1 MISKQDI
8 FSLIQDRKKLLFAI
22 IIALIIKLIGD
33 FGFYYFFGAF
43 AFDKNIIW
51 KLTTTIIITILIIS
65 YFSLAVKPK
74 VEKFD
79 NLFVDKFINDIKNLA
94 IIFAVGV
101 GLLLLIPNTRKLLND
116 QEIPYNLIVQ
126 LFGWYFVV
134 LSFLTARYF
143 LRWVTVLKNSRT
155 LKYLQFSKW
164 AIIFVLSNI
173 FVVKTLNYYY
183 DIGIIVNIL
192 DTLQFFLYI
201 YTFIV
206 SYQLASDNNWL
217 RYLNKSQK
225 RQFNYLLSLTII
237 MASIILA
244 STSGNLRAS
253 TDLIFPNIKDFVIYV
268 IVVIVGFQINL
279 IFQNRTSNKAE
290 LDQGAS
296 TISALDRF
304 NKYILKSDILDNTE
318 LLKKFISSLSE
329 VIQIDFSW
337 SESYLVEGKSSIITM
352 NGVEE
357 KFYNF
362 LTNSPNYQSTLD
374 NASNTIVIAG
384 LYELG
389 LNLKYNNYRKSI
401 ILIPIFQGNQKTST
415 IIIGRNKEYA
425 FSIGEVQIIN
435 TFVTNFAVAIQNNKL
450 MQEAIEKQRYQF
462 ELNLAQSIQ
471 RKILPENLPELK
483 NYSIAGK
490 SIPANELG
498 GDYFDF
504 VYLRNKKPVILIA
517 DVSGKGVSAALYMAE
532 LKGIIIS
539 IVKYVDDIKELV
551 LQLNDIL
558 VKNTEKQIFITL
570 AAIAIND
577 DEGEICYIRAGHTPL
592 LVKQNGIIQQIS
604 SKGMA
609 LGLVAGKVFEEN
621 LEVKKLKLQS
631 DDFCFA
637 FTDGLSEMRNA
648 ENDEFGLFRIGNL
661 LQNSN
666 IDDAKNVLNII
677 IEESNK
683 FKQNRQLVDDLTI
696 MSLMFK
702 KTE

>member
-1 MISKQDI
+1 MINRQDV

-51 KLTTTIIITILIIS
+51 KFTTTIIITLLIVS
-65 YFSLAVKPK
+65 YFSLVVKPK

-94 IIFAVGV
+94 IFYAVGV
-101 GLLLLIPNTRKLLND
+101 GLLLLIPNTQKLLNEK
-116 QEIPYNLIVQ
+116 EIPYNLILQ

-143 LRWVTVLKNSRT
+143 LRWVNVLKNSRT
-155 LKYLQFSKW
+155 IKYLEFSKW
-164 AIIFVLSNI
+164 AIIFVLGNI
-173 FVVKTLNYYY
+173 FIVKTLNYYF
-183 DIGIIVNIL
+183 DIGIIVNIF
-192 DTLQFFLYI
+192 DALQFILYI
-201 YTFIV
+201 YSIVV
-206 SYQLASDNNWL
+206 SYNLASDNNWL
-217 RYLNKSQK
+217 RSLNKSQK
-225 RQFNYLLSLTII
+225 RKFNYLLLSTII
-237 MASIILA
+237 MGIIILA
-244 STSGNLRAS
+244 NTSGNLKTS
-253 TDLIFPNIKDFVIYV
+253 TELIFPNIKDFITYV
-268 IVVIVGFQINL
+268 IVVITGFQINL
-279 IFQNRTSNKAE
+279 LYQNRTSNKEE
-290 LDQGAS
+290 LDQGS
-296 TISALDRF
+296 LTISALDRF
-304 NKYILKSDILDNTE
+304 NKYILKSDFKDNNA
-318 LLKKFISSLSE
+318 LLRKFISSLSE

-337 SESYLVEGKSSIITM
+337 SESYLAEGKSSIITM

-362 LTNSPNYQSTLD
+362 LTNSPNYQSAVI

-401 ILIPIFQGNQKTST
+401 IIIPIFQGNTRTST
-415 IIIGRNKEYA
+415 IIIGRNREYA

-435 TFVTNFAVAIQNNKL
+435 TFMTNFAVAIQNNKL

-471 RKILPENLPELK
+471 RKIVPENLPDLK
-483 NYSIAGK
+483 NYSISGK

-551 LQLNDIL
+551 FQLNDIL

-570 AAIAIND
+570 SAISIND
-577 DEGEICYIRAGHTPL
+577 DNGEVCYIRAGHTPL
-592 LVKQNGIIQQIS
+592 LVKQNGIIQQLS
-604 SKGMA
+604 PKGMA
-609 LGLVAGKVFEEN
+609 LGLVSGKVFEEN
-621 LEVKKLKLQS
+621 LEVKKLTLKS

-648 ENDEFGLFRIGNL
+648 ENDEFGLFRIGNI

-666 IDDAKNVLNII
+666 FEDAKNVLNII
-677 IEESNK
+677 IDESNK
-683 FKQNRQLVDDLTI
+683 FRQNRQLVDDLTI

-702 KTE
+702 QKE